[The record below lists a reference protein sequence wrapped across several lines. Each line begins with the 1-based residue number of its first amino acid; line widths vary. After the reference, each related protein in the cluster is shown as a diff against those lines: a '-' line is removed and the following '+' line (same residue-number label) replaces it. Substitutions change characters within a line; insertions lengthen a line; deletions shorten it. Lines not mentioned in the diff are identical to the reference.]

1 MSKQQEASRAA
12 IHHQRQMKV
21 GDMVERTYGDS
32 WSNYGEGQR
41 PRGLIIADNGNVY
54 TIQVM
59 WLNGF
64 VENFLRKYLK
74 VISESKNLLT
84 FS

>member
-1 MSKQQEASRAA
+1 MIRATGK
-12 IHHQRQMKV
+12 QMKV
-21 GDMVERTYGDS
+21 GDMVERT
-32 WSNYGEGQR
+32 YGEGQR

-59 WLNGF
+59 WLDGF
-64 VENFLRKYLK
+64 VENFLKKYLK

>member
-1 MSKQQEASRAA
+1 MIRATGK
-12 IHHQRQMKV
+12 QMKV

-74 VISESKNLLT
+74 VISESENR
-84 FS
+84 